1 VFAASQKVIGSH
13 ASLARTLLSTTT
25 ITTTTITITTITITT
40 ITITI
45 TIALAT
51 TQVLLT
57 SPSRYHACILRRPPT
72 EVDCVLQLPRF

>member
-25 ITTTTITITTITITT
+25 ITTTTITITITIT
-40 ITITI
+40 
-45 TIALAT
+45 LAT